1 MAIINVNKVGIIGD
15 NKTLLTKS
23 LQFLINRAPK
33 GSVIYFPKGRYVL
46 STVFLK
52 SDLTIKL
59 DKDAII
65 LGSKQFNDYEKEEK
79 VNYPLYQDAS
89 HSFFNC
95 SLFVGKKLKNIT
107 ITGGTIDMRSVWDEK
122 NIRDMVHR
130 GPKCITL
137 VECENVN
144 LNHLKILNVTDLAVY
159 LVMCKHVICD
169 YLNLKVY
176 IDGISPDNSKD
187 VIIKNCKVISG
198 DDGIVFKSSYNLNKL
213 GKCEDIKVTNCTI
226 TSRCNAVK
234 FGTESNGAFL
244 NISVKDSKIINS
256 RITGI
261 SVESVDGAHIKNLT
275 FNNIEMKNT
284 GTPIFV
290 HLGKRLRGPKGTK
303 IGSISNITF
312 NNIKA
317 TGPYK
322 LVKTIAWNYDSF
334 TKNDYYQYPGV
345 TSLGKLNKV
354 RDTGTWQVT
363 SNICGLKNHNLTN
376 ITLKNIYFELDGGVK
391 TYPRLVPLEPKE
403 YPEVDTYGTI
413 LPAYGIYFRYVD
425 NPKLENIQIK
435 LLHKDKRKCFIFD

>member
-1 MAIINVNKVGIIGD
+1 MIVFNVNKLGIIGD
-15 NKTLLTKS
+15 GKTLLTKALQS
-23 LQFLINRAPK
+23 LIDRAPK
-33 GSVIYFPKGRYVL
+33 GATIYFPKGRYVL
-46 STVFLK
+46 STIFLK
-52 SDLTIKL
+52 SDLIIKL
-59 DKDAII
+59 DKEAVI
-65 LGSKQFNDYEKEEK
+65 LGSKRFNDYAKEEK

-107 ITGGTIDMRSVWDEK
+107 ITGGTIDMRSVWDDE

-137 VECENVN
+137 VECENIK

-159 LVMCKHVICD
+159 LVMCRHVICD

-187 VIIKNCKVISG
+187 VVIKNCNVISG

-213 GKCEDIKVTNCTI
+213 GKCEDIKVSNCMV
-226 TSRCNAVK
+226 TSRCNAIK

-244 NISVKDSKIINS
+244 NISVKDTKIINS

-290 HLGKRLRGPKGTK
+290 HLGKRLRGPKGSK

-322 LVKTIAWNYDSF
+322 LVKTIAWNYDSYVR
-334 TKNDYYQYPGV
+334 NNHYQYPGV
-345 TSLGKLNKV
+345 TSLNKV
-354 RDTGTWQVT
+354 REVGTWQVT
-363 SNICGLKNHNLTN
+363 SNICGLKGHNLKN

-391 TYPRLVPLEPKE
+391 SFSNVVPLEPKE
-403 YPEVDTYGTI
+403 YPEVHTYGTL
-413 LPAYGIYFRYVD
+413 LPAYGIYFRHV
-425 NPKLENIQIK
+425 NSPEVENVKIK
-435 LLHKDKRKCFIFD
+435 LLHKDKRKCFIFDE